1 MHHLVLHVERAY
13 KLREIQR
20 PLQLI
25 WNQETLNLRV
35 ISLDIIGSVVAS
47 VCFFEAAESSALT
60 RCRGLMHAISRTF
73 SQGK

>member
-1 MHHLVLHVERAY
+1 MHQLVLHVEGAY
-13 KLREIQR
+13 ELREIQH

-25 WNQETLNLRV
+25 WDQETLHLRV
-35 ISLDIIGSVVAS
+35 ISLDIISSVMDS